1 MRTVQIAAVVV
12 FCAGSVTSA
21 LADAY
26 DPPVSYYAGATG
38 SGATLK
44 SQLAAAMS
52 AGHVQRTYGDFR
64 TSAAFH
70 DADPNVAGRVW
81 LVYNRGSV
89 PSVWDSG
96 LTWNREHVWP
106 ESRQPGSVNNSS
118 TGNLGDPHAL
128 RPCNPSINTSR
139 GNSPFGFA
147 STTGGYGS
155 QGSFYFPGDFDKGDI
170 ARSLFY
176 SDTRWSSLGLSLV
189 NSTPTGNQMGNLDSL
204 IAWNYLDPPDD
215 FERRRNHV
223 IWGAEGN
230 PFPTH
235 NRNAYIDNPELVWS
249 IYVDQMNDSSLYVGS
264 SPSSDFSSTVTL
276 LMDDSLVGDPVPST
290 EAILYKNGLDGTY
303 YEVIPGPG
311 AQSAQAGKFNA
322 FPISSTSP
330 DAAMLSVGFDASAT
344 AASGAKSVTITID
357 NRDITTGAG
366 LGMAANDGDDT
377 ITLEMVVL
385 DHANGSFD
393 SPADLD
399 TISIDFGTIAQGTGA
414 AMIVFDVYN
423 LPANDPAFVAALD
436 IEADGVSGD
445 ADRLDT
451 TLGSTTIQSQQSFVA
466 TLDDSVS
473 GVFSA
478 TYTYQT
484 YDDLT
489 IPTSQPGTVL
499 TIHLSG
505 TVVPVLCT
513 GDVTGDQ
520 IVNVDDL
527 NAVLSAWGMNV
538 GMGSPIDLANNDGFV
553 DVDDLNVVL
562 GNWGTDCN

>member
-189 NSTPTGNQMGNLDSL
+189 TGSPMKSMSKDRLAILPLSFSPSMETKLVSSL
-204 IAWNYLDPPDD
+204 I
-215 FERRRNHV
+215 F
-223 IWGAEGN
+223 I
-230 PFPTH
+230 
-235 NRNAYIDNPELVWS
+235 
-249 IYVDQMNDSSLYVGS
+249 
-264 SPSSDFSSTVTL
+264 L
-276 LMDDSLVGDPVPST
+276 LCV
-290 EAILYKNGLDGTY
+290 
-303 YEVIPGPG
+303 
-311 AQSAQAGKFNA
+311 
-322 FPISSTSP
+322 
-330 DAAMLSVGFDASAT
+330 
-344 AASGAKSVTITID
+344 
-357 NRDITTGAG
+357 
-366 LGMAANDGDDT
+366 
-377 ITLEMVVL
+377 
-385 DHANGSFD
+385 
-393 SPADLD
+393 
-399 TISIDFGTIAQGTGA
+399 
-414 AMIVFDVYN
+414 
-423 LPANDPAFVAALD
+423 
-436 IEADGVSGD
+436 
-445 ADRLDT
+445 
-451 TLGSTTIQSQQSFVA
+451 
-466 TLDDSVS
+466 
-473 GVFSA
+473 
-478 TYTYQT
+478 
-484 YDDLT
+484 
-489 IPTSQPGTVL
+489 
-499 TIHLSG
+499 
-505 TVVPVLCT
+505 
-513 GDVTGDQ
+513 
-520 IVNVDDL
+520 
-527 NAVLSAWGMNV
+527 
-538 GMGSPIDLANNDGFV
+538 
-553 DVDDLNVVL
+553 
-562 GNWGTDCN
+562 